1 LSLRAERL
9 SVSRLIPA
17 LKYPCLALLLAG
29 LGTAAWWGAQSLVVA
44 RTLSESRTVADLAE
58 NVGKWASQY
67 GGVHVRTQG
76 ADAPLPGSFLTR
88 SVYAR
93 DPGEA
98 AVLQGSR
105 ATTQQTATSEREML
119 RTLEAYHWKN
129 PALVQRELADV
140 LLASGSRAQ
149 YRLTA
154 RTVLNPSN
162 APTPFEVEALN
173 ALQQQA
179 KDAPAV
185 AGVPAAPREY
195 WRVKQGE
202 LYYTRAVVA
211 QKSCLKCHDT
221 PEKAPD
227 FLRSNPQFN
236 GGGGFGYQLGQPAG
250 LISVKMRLPQTTD
263 VLRDALS
270 AQAWAALGVS
280 GLAAV
285 GLLWSM
291 AAPGAVRTKRPRN

>member
-1 LSLRAERL
+1 
-9 SVSRLIPA
+9 VSRLIPA
-17 LKYPCLALLLAG
+17 LKLLFLALLLG
-29 LGTAAWWGAQSLVVA
+29 SLGAAAWWGAQSLVVA

-93 DPGEA
+93 DANEA
-98 AVLQGSR
+98 AFLQGSR
-105 ATTQQTATSEREML
+105 TDATQAGHEREAL
-119 RTLEAYHWKN
+119 RSLEAYHWKN

-280 GLAAV
+280 ALAAV